1 MSIFSYQ
8 EQPGYFKRLKEAL
21 KVTKNE
27 LSHQIDRV
35 MGTVDSPITESQLEE
50 LENILIGSDIG
61 VETSLAILEK
71 VREETRGRTVLSGA
85 QVRRMIRDQVL
96 EILQASQKVDSGN
109 RSTTRP
115 RVVFVVGVNG
125 VGKTTTVGKLAHLFK
140 QEGEDVLL
148 CAADTFRA
156 AATEQLSIWAERTGT
171 EIVQQGTGAD
181 PSAVLFDAMA
191 AARARNKDVL
201 VVDTAGR
208 LHTKTHLMEEVQK
221 MQRIAAREVEG
232 APHEV
237 YWVLDATTGQNGLI
251 QAREF
256 LKTIGITG
264 VVVAKLDG
272 TAKGG
277 IVIAIARELKI
288 PIRYVGIGEQ
298 AGDLIPFSAEAF
310 VDSLEL

>member
-8 EQPGYFKRLKEAL
+8 EQPGYFNRLQEAL

-50 LENILIGSDIG
+50 LENILIGADIG
-61 VETSLAILEK
+61 VETSMAILEK
-71 VREETRGRTVLSGA
+71 VREETRGRTALSGA
-85 QVRRMIRDQVL
+85 QVRRRIRDQVL
-96 EILQASQKVDSGN
+96 VILQASQKVDSGN

-140 QEGEDVLL
+140 QEGEEVLV

-156 AATEQLSIWAERTGT
+156 AAAEQLAIWAERTGT
-171 EIVQQGTGAD
+171 DIVQQGVGAD

-237 YWVLDATTGQNGLI
+237 YWVLDATTGQNGLN

-256 LKTIGITG
+256 FKTIGITG

-310 VDSLEL
+310 VDSLDL